1 VGTEYKIFPEVSLAR
16 ICEQVNNLEYELRR
30 FLFSSSSVDAL
41 ILDSDY
47 NPCLVVEFQSSYHDS
62 AEAKERDRKKATLL
76 KLAGVPLIYSRIYN
90 VKLLH
95 LYSEDEAIIHNLF
108 TGEGREDAEAFVRSK
123 NVNYPTLIDD
133 ALLIGFKGSLPAN
146 AIPSTIVIDRKGYV
160 AARVSGV
167 VTIGSLSAL
176 IEKVQGR

>member
-1 VGTEYKIFPEVSLAR
+1 MSVKAKRLINDHARAMLDFLQTCVGTEYNIYPEVSLAGF
-16 ICEQVNNLEYELRR
+16 CEQVNNLEYELRR

-41 ILDSDY
+41 ITDSDSY
-47 NPCLVVEFQSSYHDS
+47 PCLVVEFQSSYHDS

-108 TGEGREDAEAFVRSK
+108 TGEGREDAEAFVRKYCEHSTAS
-123 NVNYPTLIDD
+123 NIQPSN
-133 ALLIGFKGSLPAN
+133 LPF
-146 AIPSTIVIDRKGYV
+146 
-160 AARVSGV
+160 
-167 VTIGSLSAL
+167 
-176 IEKVQGR
+176 